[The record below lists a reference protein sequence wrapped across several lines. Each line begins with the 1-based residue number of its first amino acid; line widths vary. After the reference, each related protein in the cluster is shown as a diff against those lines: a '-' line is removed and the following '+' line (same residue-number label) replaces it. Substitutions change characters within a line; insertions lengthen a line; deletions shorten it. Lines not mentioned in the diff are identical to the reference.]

1 MFRQIMVPLDGSE
14 LAERALPCAERLA
27 VLCDATLYLARVVE
41 PRAEMTWMPGP
52 LYVALR
58 AYADPVERAEEVA
71 AAYLNGLRTSLAAG
85 GVRVEVAV
93 PCGPAAAT
101 LLDYERTAA
110 IDLVVMCSHG
120 YGGLVRFALG
130 SLAMHVLRHG
140 AAPVLLVRAFG
151 GPVPLQR
158 VIVPLDGSARAEKVL
173 GMVQELA
180 GPVVREVT
188 LLRVIDAPDEGSAA
202 ERYLDAVAQRLP
214 GDGLVC
220 RRQVEQGDP
229 AQVLIDVAGADKLVV
244 MATHGR
250 SGLTR
255 WALGSVA
262 DRVTRHGAA
271 AVLLVRTRNPVP
283 ETQ

>member
-271 AVLLVRTRNPVP
+271 AVLLVRARNPVP
-283 ETQ
+283 KTQ

>member
-1 MFRQIMVPLDGSE
+1 MLRRIMVPLDGSE
-14 LAERALPCAERLA
+14 LAERALPCAKQLA
-27 VLCDATLYLARVVE
+27 VLGDATLHLVRVVE
-41 PRAEMTWMPGP
+41 PRPEMTWMPGP
-52 LYVALR
+52 LYVAMR
-58 AYADPVERAEEVA
+58 AYADPVERAEEAA
-71 AAYLNGLRTSLAAG
+71 AAYLNGLHTSLAAG

-110 IDLVVMCSHG
+110 IDLAIMCSHG

-130 SLAMHVLRHG
+130 SVAMHVLRHG
-140 AAPVLLVRAFG
+140 AVPVLLVRAFG

-158 VIVPLDGSARAEKVL
+158 VIVPLDGSPRAEKVL
-173 GMVQELA
+173 GTVQDLA

-188 LLRVIDAPDEGSAA
+188 LLRVVDGPDEGPAV
-202 ERYLDAVAQRLP
+202 ERYLDAVAQRLQ
-214 GDGLVC
+214 GAGLVC
-220 RRQVEQGDP
+220 GRQVERGDP
-229 AQVLIDVAGADKLVV
+229 AQVIIDVAGTDKLVV

-262 DRVTRHGAA
+262 DRVARHGAT
-271 AVLLVRTRNPVP
+271 AVLLVRARAAVP

>member
-1 MFRQIMVPLDGSE
+1 MFRRIMVPLDGSE
-14 LAERALPCAERLA
+14 LAELALPCAERLA
-27 VLCDATLYLARVVE
+27 VLSDATLHLVRVVE

-58 AYADPVERAEEVA
+58 AYADPVERAAEAA
-71 AAYLNGLRTSLAAG
+71 AAYLNGLCTSLAAG
-85 GVRVEVAV
+85 GVRVDVAV

-110 IDLVVMCSHG
+110 IDLAIMCSHG

-130 SLAMHVLRHG
+130 SVAMHVLRHG
-140 AAPVLLVRAFG
+140 AVPVLLVRAFA

-158 VIVPLDGSARAEKVL
+158 VIVPLDGSPRAEKALRV
-173 GMVQELA
+173 VQELA
-180 GPVVREVT
+180 GPVVQEVT
-188 LLRVIDAPDEGSAA
+188 LLRVIDAPDEGPAA
-202 ERYLDAVAQRLP
+202 ERYLDEVAQRLHEV
-214 GDGLVC
+214 GLLC
-220 RRQVEQGDP
+220 RRQVEQGNP
-229 AQVLIDVAGADKLVV
+229 AQMIIDVAGTDKLVV

-262 DRVTRHGAA
+262 DRVARHGAA
-271 AVLLVRTRNPVP
+271 AVLLVRARAAVP